1 VIIDEMPSRSS
12 PEFRVLGP
20 LEVARDGRQV
30 ALGGERQRVLLAVL
44 VLNAN
49 RLVPTQ
55 RLVNLLFGEDAP
67 QTATQAVRVAV
78 SRLRRSLG
86 DPDASELVRTRA
98 AGYELCVDPL
108 AIDLGR
114 FEQRVAVARA
124 RLRDEPEAAAREFAA
139 ALALWRGA
147 ALADV
152 AHVEAMMPEVRRL
165 EELRQAALSERI
177 DADLATGRE
186 AEVIADLEGLV
197 TAEPY
202 RERYRAQ
209 LMLALYRSGRQ
220 SEALEVYAATRR
232 VLRDELGLEPGPEL
246 QELQQAVLRHEETLA
261 RPASAVVASTRGGG
275 RLLVAVT
282 TVVLAAVLAV
292 TGFLIASRSAG
303 APPPLVRPARILATI
318 TIPNPGCCSV
328 THDAVWAAGHHDRL
342 LYKIDPA
349 TNKIVM
355 TWPVA
360 GFEAGVP
367 DADAGAVWVPSA
379 AGGLVR
385 FDPLAGRATAQIRDQ
400 ASAISYAYLAMWQTS
415 REHQLL
421 RLDLRTNRVR
431 TMLQYA
437 PGGNDWDDGIAFAAG
452 DVWIGVGYTGQLI
465 RVDPRTGRIVKRIF
479 LGSTYSELVPAY
491 DGGSIWA
498 FRFVG
503 GQQVL
508 FRIDPATN
516 RIVARI
522 PVGPPGGAPPNG
534 GIGVGAGFVWTC
546 DWDGKISK
554 IDEQTNRV
562 VARYSLPS
570 VAEFVTYGD
579 GSLWASAYDASR
591 VYRIDPRS

>member
-1 VIIDEMPSRSS
+1 MPFRPSL
-12 PEFRVLGP
+12 EFRVLGP
-20 LEVARDGRQV
+20 LEVARGGRTL

-55 RLVNLLFGEDAP
+55 GLVNLLFGEDAP

-78 SRLRRSLG
+78 SRLRRALG
-86 DPDASELVRTRA
+86 DPDESQLVLTRA

-114 FEQRVAVARA
+114 FEHRVAVARA
-124 RLRDEPEAAAREFAA
+124 RLREEPDAAAREFAA
-139 ALALWRGA
+139 ALALWRGG

-165 EELRQAALSERI
+165 EELRNAALSERI
-177 DADLATGRE
+177 DADLASGRG
-186 AEVIADLEGLV
+186 AEVIPDLEALV
-197 TAEPY
+197 AAEPY
-202 RERYRAQ
+202 REHYRAQ

-246 QELQQAVLRHEETLA
+246 QELQQAVLRHDETLA
-261 RPASAVVASTRGGG
+261 RPASAAAASTRG
-275 RLLVAVT
+275 RPLVAIAA
-282 TVVLAAVLAV
+282 VVLAAVLAV
-292 TGFLIASRSAG
+292 AAFLIADRSAG
-303 APPPLVRPARILATI
+303 TPPPLVRPARILATI

-328 THDAVWAAGHHDRL
+328 THDAVWAAGHHNGL

-349 TNKIVM
+349 TNKIVR

-379 AGGLVR
+379 EGGLVR
-385 FDPLAGRATAQIRDQ
+385 FDPLAGRVSAQIGDQ
-400 ASAISYAYLAMWQTS
+400 AAAIAYAYLAMWQTS

-431 TMLQYA
+431 TMLRYA

-452 DVWIGVGYTGQLI
+452 DVWIGVGDTGQLV
-465 RVDPRTGRIVKRIF
+465 RVDPSTGSIVKRIS

-534 GIGVGAGFVWTC
+534 GIGVGDGFVWTC

-554 IDEQTNRV
+554 VDERTNRV
-562 VARYSLPS
+562 VARYSLPA

-591 VYRIDPRS
+591 VYRVDPTN